1 MTRKAENIKKMV
13 ISSKPENIHI
23 VEQETEKIARKIGFC
38 EDDLDSLAISVTEV
52 VANAI
57 MHGNGKDA
65 SKKVYI
71 EFIYSKKQIE
81 IHVRDEGIGFNPEGI
96 ANPLEPENLFKE
108 SGRGIFIVKTLMDD
122 VSYKFHSSGTEIILL
137 KTCKDTFKK

>member
-1 MTRKAENIKKMV
+1 MAKSAKKIKELV

-23 VEQETEKIARKIGFC
+23 VEQETEKIAKKIGFC

-57 MHGNGKDA
+57 MHGNARDA
-65 SKKVYI
+65 SKKVHIKY
-71 EFIYSKKQIE
+71 IYSDKHIE
-81 IHVRDEGIGFNPEGI
+81 IRVRDEGRGFNPESI

-122 VSYKFHSSGTEIILL
+122 VSYKFHPSGTEIILL
-137 KTCKDTFKK
+137 KTCKDAHKK